1 MSWYTC
7 VHVECGKNL
16 HFLMELMDGFT
27 TSFAPLIP
35 QGNFFSNV
43 LCIFSVWSVSYFWMQ
58 AKVIK
63 SPEVAMEQKANTK
76 LFAILKPTS
85 F

>member
-1 MSWYTC
+1 
-7 VHVECGKNL
+7 
-16 HFLMELMDGFT
+16 MELMDEFT

-43 LCIFSVWSVSYFWMQ
+43 LCIFLYEVFPISGCRL
-58 AKVIK
+58 KVIK